1 MLEDALNVYT
11 SYAKRLWWSEL
22 FKLIKMFLYK
32 IEKATRKSSEMAAVK
47 ADHDVEKTVT
57 KCLCKVLEGFAHSE
71 LILIPDAV
79 DKIAKKAESADKK
92 PNEFSAFL

>member
-1 MLEDALNVYT
+1 
-11 SYAKRLWWSEL
+11 
-22 FKLIKMFLYK
+22 MFLYK

-57 KCLCKVLEGFAHSE
+57 KCLCKVLEGFAHSD

-79 DKIAKKAESADKK
+79 EKIA
-92 PNEFSAFL
+92 